1 MIGDLQAIVRSAA
14 SLCRLALMHIH
25 QRSAGRWPHGLV
37 AGVPAANGEDLRRIS
52 LWTRIPWPSAGVAL
66 YGGSGG
72 ILSPGAPLPDHL
84 FREALKDPFGYHRSA
99 GREDGIANAM
109 AVLGYPGAT
118 QLDYTK
124 LTGGPTWTPPGA
136 TMPVPNHN
144 AFGVQCPT
152 FPGEWTL
159 ADGEP
164 TYGTAMYAIVTAIRR
179 HKRASAKLC
188 EVRKAPKEVVTQS
201 WWDAGQVPA
210 TRNVVRTETSTAL
223 DPNIV
228 TTRV

>member
-1 MIGDLQAIVRSAA
+1 MIGDLQAIVRAAA
-14 SLCRLALMHIH
+14 SLSRLALIHIH

-52 LWTRIPWPSAGVAL
+52 LWTRIPWPSAGAAL

-72 ILSPGAPLPDHL
+72 ILSPGVPLPDHL

-109 AVLGYPGAT
+109 AVLGYSGAT
-118 QLDYTK
+118 HMDYLQLTDC
-124 LTGGPTWTPPGA
+124 PRWMPPGA
-136 TMPVPNHN
+136 TVAVPNQN

-164 TYGTAMYAIVTAIRR
+164 PHGTPMQAIVAAIRR

-188 EVRKAPKEVVTQS
+188 EVRRTPNQVVTQT
-201 WWDAGQVPA
+201 WWDAGQDPS
-210 TRNVVRTETSTAL
+210 TRNVVRTQTSTSLA
-223 DPNIV
+223 PNIV